1 VPARHALGVSSVAA
15 LKAFMRGRPDR
26 LLYVDEKG
34 APPELIA
41 KLAEQFGV
49 ISQTYYCSHNWRKVV
64 EWRKVAPKGR
74 SMVWPGNFPKN
85 NSPESVA
92 KTEAYV
98 QQRLDEMAA
107 TGFDGIDQVQIHVRT
122 NLTKPD
128 PFCPSSAFIRRAIE
142 LMHKHGVSVNG
153 VTWTEGENA
162 DIHRKLWDLG
172 FDHFTSDY
180 PVFFSEFT
188 KTIRKD

>member
-1 VPARHALGVSSVAA
+1 MTTGVYTLV
-15 LKAFMRGRPDR
+15 
-26 LLYVDEKG
+26 
-34 APPELIA
+34 
-41 KLAEQFGV
+41 
-49 ISQTYYCSHNWRKVV
+49 
-64 EWRKVAPKGR
+64 RKVAAFSG
-74 SMVWPGNFPKN
+74 VN
-85 NSPESVA
+85 
-92 KTEAYV
+92 
-98 QQRLDEMAA
+98 
-107 TGFDGIDQVQIHVRT
+107 
-122 NLTKPD
+122 

-188 KTIRKD
+188 KRQSSLSSLMDI